1 MRYHLYRYLNNILST
16 NMINLIYM
24 IFAGE
29 TVNNFINKNALE
41 IIHELEES
49 INESMAE
56 IFIDLLNNIFSKL
69 PTDFWL
75 LTDEQYAKF
84 EEASK
89 SENKTT

>member
-1 MRYHLYRYLNNILST
+1 
-16 NMINLIYM
+16 MINLIYM